1 MPEFFDNIYWLLLLI
16 PAIYLG
22 IPLMIRFQ
30 QKMQAHPALEELDFD
45 RLSPSIS
52 QFLMNQTKTLYALG
66 FDEPTL
72 VQLPKPVTN
81 VTTYL
86 VMLVNRNAGDKAM
99 VTAVL
104 GHGPAPLQ
112 TCQVEFSTR
121 FDTGEVFDTHNA
133 PILMAFPPLPR
144 AIRTQ
149 VPILK
154 DLQKLYALHNYVMS
168 KHAPKG
174 MKFLYDPGTALDYL
188 TQFTFIKSYD
198 GQVQRGLLYFDQ
210 GEDVYRFTVKGAYLV
225 TWGLMQPIKAMR
237 FAALHKRARTILEEF
252 EHVRAS

>member
-22 IPLMIRFQ
+22 IPLMMRFQ

-52 QFLMNQTKTLYALG
+52 QFLMNQTKALYALG
-66 FDEPTL
+66 FDEPSL

-104 GHGPAPLQ
+104 GHGPAPLKP
-112 TCQVEFSTR
+112 CQVEFSTR
-121 FDTGEVFDTHNA
+121 FDTGIACGWHAHYHSDGCQSASTEAGWRTDQA
-133 PILMAFPPLPR
+133 WFPPGMRSECP
-144 AIRTQ
+144 Q
-149 VPILK
+149 PMPFS
-154 DLQKLYALHNYVMS
+154 ALGGV
-168 KHAPKG
+168 
-174 MKFLYDPGTALDYL
+174 L
-188 TQFTFIKSYD
+188 
-198 GQVQRGLLYFDQ
+198 
-210 GEDVYRFTVKGAYLV
+210 
-225 TWGLMQPIKAMR
+225 
-237 FAALHKRARTILEEF
+237 
-252 EHVRAS
+252 